1 MRLNKN
7 LVSLLKDLKGRVDEV
22 DREIISQTLHEV
34 SDP

>member
-22 DREIISQTLHEV
+22 DRKIIGQTLHDV